1 MKNIYDKIIIGSG
14 SAGSILANRLSEDSN
29 TNVLLIEA
37 GNDYSNIESIP
48 ENVYYGHRNVS
59 SIASLETDPSNWA
72 YRAESTKNG
81 PEIPI
86 PRGKIIGG
94 SSSINAQILLRG
106 IREDYDRWAEFGNE
120 KWSFDEVLPYFIK
133 LENDLDYP
141 NQPYHGNEGYIK
153 VKRVPEKDWD
163 PLHKAFYESCVENG
177 FPPCEDHNKPDSTG
191 VGALGFNQIDGVR
204 QSTAITYLMDARHRP
219 NLNIKS
225 NCYVKKIILDNNKAI
240 GIEVISESEV
250 FEIYADEIIVSAGAI
265 ESPKLLMNSGIGDSK
280 KLSKHGIVTQ
290 CELPGVGQNLRD
302 HPMTFITWNSKQNYI
317 APVNNYSR
325 VAMALRY
332 TSKDSNWTN
341 DMIVYMDS
349 SDDKTTF
356 YPLAPKGIRAN
367 LTLNLEE
374 SSGEVSLNE
383 KDPNLY
389 PKLNYN
395 YLDSENDMNR
405 FVEGVKILENIGNN
419 KEFQKYAD
427 EMILP
432 DTITRKDDK
441 LLKKWLHGKMVTGH
455 HSSGTCKMGSD
466 PLAVVDQTGSVI
478 GVDKL
483 KIVDASIMPDCI
495 RANTNATVMLMA
507 ERIIDLWRE

>member
-1 MKNIYDKIIIGSG
+1 MNNIFDSIIVGSG
-14 SAGSILANRLSEDSN
+14 SAGSILANRLTEDSN
-29 TNVLLIEA
+29 RNILLIEA
-37 GNDYSNIESIP
+37 GNDYSNFESMP
-48 ENVYYGHRNVS
+48 ENVYFGHRNVS
-59 SIASLETDPSNWA
+59 SLPSLESDPSNWA
-72 YRAESTKNG
+72 YRAESTTNG

-86 PRGKIIGG
+86 PRGKVIGG

-106 IREDYDRWAEFGNE
+106 IREDYDRWAEFGNN

-133 LENDLDYP
+133 LENDIDFP
-141 NQPYHGNEGYIK
+141 NDKYHGKEGYIK
-153 VKRVPEKDWD
+153 VKRVPENEWD
-163 PLHKAFYESCVENG
+163 PIHKAFYDSCIDYG
-177 FPPCEDHNKPDSTG
+177 FPACADHNKPDSTG

-204 QSTAITYLMDARHRP
+204 QSTAITYLNDVRHRP

-225 NCYVKKIILDNNKAI
+225 NCYVKKIIFDNNIAI
-240 GIEVISESEV
+240 GVEVVSESKT
-250 FEIYADEIIVSAGAI
+250 FKIFSDQIIISAGAI
-265 ESPKLLMNSGIGDSK
+265 ESPKLLLNSGIGNPEK
-280 KLSKHGIVTQ
+280 FTKHGIETVA
-290 CELPGVGQNLRD
+290 ELPGVGNNLRD
-302 HPMTFITWNSKQNYI
+302 HPMTFITWNSKPGYS

-332 TSKDSNWTN
+332 TSKSSNWKN

-374 SSGEVSLNE
+374 SSGEISLNE
-383 KDPNLY
+383 KDPDLY
-389 PKLNYN
+389 PKLSYN
-395 YLDSENDMNR
+395 YLSTDNDINR
-405 FVEGVKILENIGNN
+405 FVEGVKILEDIGNN

-432 DTITRKDDK
+432 DTNTRKDDK

-466 PLAVVDQTGSVI
+466 PLAVVDQAGSVI
-478 GVDKL
+478 GTENL
-483 KIVDASIMPDCI
+483 KVVDASIMPDCI
-495 RANTNATVMLMA
+495 RANTNATVMLIA
-507 ERIIDLWRE
+507 ERIIDLW